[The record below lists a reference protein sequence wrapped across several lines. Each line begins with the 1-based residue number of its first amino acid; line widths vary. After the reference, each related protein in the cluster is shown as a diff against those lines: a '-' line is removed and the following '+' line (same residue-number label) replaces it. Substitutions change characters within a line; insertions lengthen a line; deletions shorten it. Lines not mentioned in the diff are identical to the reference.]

1 MALSASQLAMAAE
14 ITRESYT
21 DVETAANALNAD
33 QESLLADDLD
43 TWEAIR
49 NSHVRL
55 SGGSDG
61 IDLDNDRKRA
71 AIFYR
76 VRVLLGFDFVVYDLD
91 GDVMDLVQLEV
102 GQNFG

>member
-14 ITRESYT
+14 ITRESYE
-21 DVETAANALNAD
+21 DVETAASALIAD

-76 VRVLLGFDFVVYDLD
+76 VRVLLGFDFVVYNLD
-91 GDVMDLVQLEV
+91 GDVMELVQLEV